1 MSVNWGDEP
10 LREEAVDAANA
21 AMGIMAELTSSVITS
36 IQNHRNASA
45 NQALLEEICQSVM
58 AFGERCDNRVD
69 ELRATIDEMTD
80 YLDDVSAENTRL
92 EQELAQSQAML
103 RMVRDELETSKANLQ
118 TEKADSLSYIKER
131 DKAERENKGLSRYKQ
146 DVNQRL
152 AIHEQRFAEVMGLL
166 NAYQDVCQREFP
178 EHAAEIARKAQ
189 IAVKLP
195 PAFTEAMAELQ
206 EKTYEHAQDCSSFLN
221 TVAFENN
228 WEKEEYWSHKQ
239 TVEDCF
245 TYSKDF
251 YADPARRDIETARRL
266 IEAAKK
272 LNADTE
278 VTSKI
283 SELMPLFNR
292 ILIEAEHA
300 WREEKDLRLNTL
312 NELSDLCGKACSLIK
327 TDFAQDTQLSD
338 ARIEATHAI
347 EQLKEADTKA
357 PSLSIPDLY
366 ANSTPQADAALSLT
380 RSANVLRE
388 AFAGREPLLERQL
401 DALSTKSTAI
411 LGRTSPQKLE
421 QESDDTKSKQ
431 V

>member
-1 MSVNWGDEP
+1 MSINWGNEP

-103 RMVRDELETSKANLQ
+103 RKVQDELKSSNNVNAIYAKESSK
-118 TEKADSLSYIKER
+118 
-131 DKAERENKGLSRYKQ
+131 DKRELNGMLRYKH
-146 DVNQRL
+146 DVSQRM
-152 AIHEQRFAEVMGLL
+152 AIQEQRFAEVLDLL
-166 NAYQDVCQREFP
+166 NAYQNICQREFP
-178 EHAAEIARKAQ
+178 EHADDISRKAQ

-195 PAFTEAMAELQ
+195 PAFSAAMQKLQ
-206 EKTYEHAQDCSSFLN
+206 EKTYEHAQDCSSFLS

-251 YADPARRDIETARRL
+251 YADPARHDIETARRL

-272 LNADTE
+272 LNADKE
-278 VTSKI
+278 ITSKI
-283 SELMPLFNR
+283 SELMPFYNR

-300 WREEKDLRLNTL
+300 WSEEKYLRTSTF
-312 NELSDLCGKACSLIK
+312 NELADLCGKACSLIK
-327 TDFAQDTQLSD
+327 TDFAQDAQLSD

-347 EQLKEADTKA
+347 EQLKEADSKA

-380 RSANVLRE
+380 HSANQLRE